1 MLNGNNHSAPLK
13 VEQRIKKHMVLSL
26 LLSTIVLVIVLRFI
40 FRRFMKK
47 SGATSTTT
55 YSWLDIIN
63 PFNME
68 PFRLYKHLSPE
79 NKSSFWSLTSSFL
92 VAIITFWAGLT
103 LPLYIN
109 DKGQQATDRLARYQI
124 IDRFYPMYSE
134 YVDSCSAILSL
145 LNYSMVEVEDNKND
159 KALNILNSY
168 ISNKEN
174 HSMIAKTAEMSVEF
188 SSKII
193 PYVTRTEL
201 ADSIRNNNYYL
212 FLGYK
217 CLSDSTIEI
226 ADSSTFVKNLTME
239 CSSLYNK
246 IGYNRNVKKIASKFY
261 SLVKFNQSLGIKGK
275 DAMEAEII
283 SQLILI
289 PMIKNKQFIENEIF
303 FSDGNTTKNSI
314 LNDVGVTALLFLLLC
329 VFVGY
334 MLFRIVLM
342 RVLDKKSLTPNPLL
356 SQSDL
361 DKLKKEI
368 KDLK

>member
-1 MLNGNNHSAPLK
+1 
-13 VEQRIKKHMVLSL
+13 MVLSL
-26 LLSTIVLVIVLRFI
+26 FLSIIVLVIVLKII
-40 FRRFMKK
+40 FRRFLGK
-47 SGATSTTT
+47 SVATRTTT

-134 YVDSCSAILSL
+134 YVDSCSEILNL
-145 LNYSMVEVEDNKND
+145 LNYSLVETEDNKKD
-159 KALNILNSY
+159 KALKTLYSY

-174 HSMIAKTAEMSVEF
+174 HRTIAKTAGMSVEY

-193 PYVTRTEL
+193 PYVTRAEL

-212 FLGYK
+212 FLGCK

-226 ADSSTFVKNLTME
+226 ADSSAFVKNLTIE
-239 CSSLYNK
+239 CSSLCSK
-246 IGYNRNVKKIASKFY
+246 IGYNSNVKKIASMFY
-261 SLVKFNQSLGIKGK
+261 SLVKSKQSLDVKSK
-275 DAMEAEII
+275 DAMEAIMI
-283 SQLILI
+283 SQLILT
-289 PMIKNKQFIENEIF
+289 PMIKNKQFIENEF
-303 FSDGNTTKNSI
+303 FFPNENGTKDSV
-314 LNDVGVTALLFLLLC
+314 LNDVRVTALLLLLLC

-342 RVLDKKSLTPNPLL
+342 RALDKKSLTPNPLL

-368 KDLK
+368 KDLKMELSLKEKDRIP

>member
-1 MLNGNNHSAPLK
+1 
-13 VEQRIKKHMVLSL
+13 
-26 LLSTIVLVIVLRFI
+26 
-40 FRRFMKK
+40 
-47 SGATSTTT
+47 
-55 YSWLDIIN
+55 
-63 PFNME
+63 
-68 PFRLYKHLSPE
+68 
-79 NKSSFWSLTSSFL
+79 
-92 VAIITFWAGLT
+92 
-103 LPLYIN
+103 
-109 DKGQQATDRLARYQI
+109 
-124 IDRFYPMYSE
+124 MYSE

-314 LNDVGVTALLFLLLC
+314 LNDVRVTALLLLLLC

-368 KDLK
+368 KDLKLELSLKEKD

>member
-1 MLNGNNHSAPLK
+1 
-13 VEQRIKKHMVLSL
+13 MVLSL

-134 YVDSCSAILSL
+134 YVDSCSEILNL
-145 LNYSMVEVEDNKND
+145 LNYSVVEVEDNKDN
-159 KALNILNSY
+159 KAFNNY
-168 ISNKEN
+168 ISNKKN
-174 HSMIAKTAEMSVEF
+174 HSTIAKIAEMSMEY

-201 ADSIRNNNYYL
+201 ADSIRNNNHYL

-226 ADSSTFVKNLTME
+226 TDSSAFVKNLTME
-239 CSSLYNK
+239 CSSLCSK
-246 IGYNRNVKKIASKFY
+246 IGYNSNVKKIASMFY
-261 SLVKFNQSLGIKGK
+261 SLVKAKQSLDVK
-275 DAMEAEII
+275 DKDTIEAKII
-283 SQLILI
+283 SQLILT
-289 PMIKNKQFIENEIF
+289 PMIKNKQFIENEF
-303 FSDGNTTKNSI
+303 FFPDRNGTKDSV
-314 LNDVGVTALLFLLLC
+314 LNDVRVTALLLLLLC

-368 KDLK
+368 KDLKMELSLKEKE

>member
-1 MLNGNNHSAPLK
+1 
-13 VEQRIKKHMVLSL
+13 MVLSL
-26 LLSTIVLVIVLRFI
+26 VLSIIVLMIVLKII
-40 FRRFMKK
+40 FRRFLK

-63 PFNME
+63 PLNME

-134 YVDSCSAILSL
+134 YVDSCSEILKL
-145 LNYSMVEVEDNKND
+145 LNYSMAEAEDNKND
-159 KALNILNSY
+159 KALKTLYSY

-174 HSMIAKTAEMSVEF
+174 YRTIAKTAEMSMEY

-193 PYVTRTEL
+193 PYVTRSEL
-201 ADSIRNNNYYL
+201 VDSIRNNNYYQ

-226 ADSSTFVKNLTME
+226 SDSSAFVKRLTME
-239 CSSLYNK
+239 CSSLYSK
-246 IGYNRNVKKIASKFY
+246 IGYNSNVKKIASMFY
-261 SLVKFNQSLGIKGK
+261 SLVKSKQSLDVKGK
-275 DAMEAEII
+275 DAIEAKMI
-283 SQLILI
+283 SQLILT
-289 PMIKNKQFIENEIF
+289 PMIKNKQIIENEF
-303 FSDGNTTKNSI
+303 FFPNENGTKTSG
-314 LNDVGVTALLFLLLC
+314 LNDVRVTALLLLLLC

-342 RVLDKKSLTPNPLL
+342 KALDKKSLTPNPLL

-368 KDLK
+368 KELKMELSLKEKE

>member
-1 MLNGNNHSAPLK
+1 
-13 VEQRIKKHMVLSL
+13 MVLSL
-26 LLSTIVLVIVLRFI
+26 VLLIIVLMIILKII
-40 FRRFMKK
+40 FRRFLKK

-63 PFNME
+63 PLNME

-124 IDRFYPMYSE
+124 IDRFYTMYSE
-134 YVDSCSAILSL
+134 YVDSCSEILNL
-145 LNYSMVEVEDNKND
+145 LNYSMVEVKEDKND
-159 KALNILNSY
+159 KALKAIYSY
-168 ISNKEN
+168 ISNNEN
-174 HSMIAKTAEMSVEF
+174 RSMIAKTAEMSVEF

-193 PYVTRTEL
+193 PYVTRMEL
-201 ADSIRNNNYYL
+201 ADSIRKNNYYL

-226 ADSSTFVKNLTME
+226 ADSSAFVKNLTME

-246 IGYNRNVKKIASKFY
+246 IGYNSNVKRIASMFY
-261 SLVKFNQSLGIKGK
+261 SLVKFNQSLGVKGK
-275 DAMEAEII
+275 DAMEAKII
-283 SQLILI
+283 SQLILT
-289 PMIKNKQFIENEIF
+289 PMIKNKQFIENEF
-303 FSDGNTTKNSI
+303 FFPDGNVTKESV
-314 LNDVGVTALLFLLLC
+314 LTDVRVKALLLLLLC

-342 RVLDKKSLTPNPLL
+342 RALDKKSLTPNPLL

-368 KDLK
+368 KELKMELSLREKD